1 MKHECRRKRWAVT
14 VQGKQNAGEERER
27 VGLSPAHLFGESAT
41 VSKFISNYVAVK
53 CEAISRTSINTP
65 AVPSPSLSPPS
76 PPVLPRWANTT

>member
-1 MKHECRRKRWAVT
+1 MRCAVA
-14 VQGKQNAGEERER
+14 VEGKGNIGEEMKR
-27 VGLSPAHLFGESAT
+27 VGQSPSYWFYETAA
-41 VSKFISNYVAVK
+41 VSKFSSNYVAVK